1 MGMALVLVTG
11 AVWALAAGFAVA
23 LGAVAKR
30 ADARRTAIIDRRLAV
45 D

>member
-11 AVWALAAGFAVA
+11 AVWALAAGFAFA
-23 LGAVAKR
+23 LGVAARR
-30 ADARRTAIIDRRLAV
+30 ADARRAAIIARRLAV